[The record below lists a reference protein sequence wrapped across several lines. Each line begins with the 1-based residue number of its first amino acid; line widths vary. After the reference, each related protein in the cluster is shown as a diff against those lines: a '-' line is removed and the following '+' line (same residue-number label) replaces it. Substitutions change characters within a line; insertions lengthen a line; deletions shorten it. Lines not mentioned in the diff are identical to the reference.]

1 MSKEKILVVDDELEI
16 RELIIKYISR
26 EGMIPFESSCGLDA
40 LEKIKCT
47 DYDLIIL
54 DIMLEDMSGFDV
66 LQEIREFNPMLPI
79 LFLSARQEDSDKV
92 LGLGLGADDYITK
105 PFSPSELIARVKSH
119 LRRMSLINTLK
130 KDEPLS
136 ISCGNLIMDLK
147 SYTVTKKGEEL
158 SLSATEIKLFKF
170 FMENQGRVFTKA
182 QIYRNV
188 WNDDFFDDN
197 SVMVYISHL
206 RDKIEDNSKEPKYV
220 QTIRGLGYKFQEP
233 KELM

>member
-16 RELIIKYISR
+16 RELIMKYISM

-40 LEKIKCT
+40 LEKIKCSA
-47 DYDLIIL
+47 YDLIIL
-54 DIMLEDMSGFDV
+54 DIMLEDISGFDV
-66 LQEIREFNPMLPI
+66 LQEIRKFNPMLPI

-92 LGLGLGADDYITK
+92 LGLGLGADDYVTK
-105 PFSPSELIARVKSH
+105 PFSPSELIARIKCH
-119 LRRMSLINTLK
+119 LRRISLIHTLK

-136 ISCGNLIMDLK
+136 ISCGDLIMDLK
-147 SYTVTKKGEEL
+147 SYTVTKKGEEI
-158 SLSATEIKLFKF
+158 SLSATEIKLLKF

-206 RDKIEDNSKEPKYV
+206 RDKIEDNSKEAKYV

-233 KELM
+233 KEIM